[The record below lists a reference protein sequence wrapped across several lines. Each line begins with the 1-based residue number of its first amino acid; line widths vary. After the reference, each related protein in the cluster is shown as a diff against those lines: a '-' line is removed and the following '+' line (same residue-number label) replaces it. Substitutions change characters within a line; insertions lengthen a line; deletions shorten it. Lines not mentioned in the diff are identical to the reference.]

1 MALKKVL
8 RRAVLEK
15 SRFDIFKCLEGETG
29 GGVLHVP
36 GPRFFFPTRAPSLE
50 VYRVCRRLVA
60 SWRLAERM
68 LFLLG
73 ASTLSANPASA
84 RTQDSANELALPNT
98 HLSRAQS
105 SREQADRARR
115 LVQERLAER
124 RDSRPTFAK
133 SQATPLTLRHDW
145 RDDGKTLVLPAI
157 ERLEQ
162 KSARELAQRTMHE
175 LYPLQLDREL
185 REQTGPSLRPLERA
199 AEKSA
204 RLLERSEPPP
214 DLIPEWNVRPE
225 EPPPEL
231 MPQWNV
237 ASEGEVGEADAVGHK
252 VHGGTHTAAEQRAE
266 TRKRQAA
273 EAAAEKDRLAE
284 EKATSKAQ
292 IAEEK
297 AKSKAR
303 VMAEK
308 ARVAGEAAA
317 EKDRLAKEKQ
327 DAKMQEMREKGRV
340 NAEMQRKR
348 AEAKSAAAANARLEA
363 MATAKAVAAEK
374 VRVKARDK
382 EARVRAAAAARARA
396 KAERQGVPGPN
407 DESLLANRDSAS
419 EAWSH
424 GGLHDDDS
432 ASR

>member
-1 MALKKVL
+1 MVKKGCEPSL
-8 RRAVLEK
+8 AAFC
-15 SRFDIFKCLEGETG
+15 ST
-29 GGVLHVP
+29 
-36 GPRFFFPTRAPSLE
+36 FFFRVPREDRTQEEEAHSL
-50 VYRVCRRLVA
+50 
-60 SWRLAERM
+60 SRLAERM

-73 ASTLSANPASA
+73 ASTLSASPAPA
-84 RTQDSANELALPNT
+84 PLQDSANELALPNT

-124 RDSRPTFAK
+124 RGSRPTSAK

-145 RDDGKTLVLPAI
+145 LDDRKTLVLPAI

-162 KSARELAQRTMHE
+162 KSARELAQRKMHE

-185 REQTGPSLRPLERA
+185 REQTGPSLRPLEGA

-204 RLLERSEPPP
+204 SLLERSEPPP
-214 DLIPEWNVRPE
+214 ELIPEWNVVPE
-225 EPPPEL
+225 EPSPEL

-237 ASEGEVGEADAVGHK
+237 ASEGEVGEADAAGHK

-273 EAAAEKDRLAE
+273 SAAAEKDRLAE
-284 EKATSKAQ
+284 EKVASKAR

-297 AKSKAR
+297 AKNKAR
-303 VMAEK
+303 VVAEK

-317 EKDRLAKEKQ
+317 ERDRLAKEKQ
-327 DAKMQEMREKGRV
+327 GAKVQEMKEKGRA
-340 NAEMQRKR
+340 NAETQRRKS
-348 AEAKSAAAANARLEA
+348 EAKSAAAANARLEA

-382 EARVRAAAAARARA
+382 EARVRTAAAASARA
-396 KAERQGVPGPN
+396 KAERQGLPVPN
-407 DESLLANRDSAS
+407 DESLLVNMDSAS
-419 EAWSH
+419 EDWSH
-424 GGLHDDDS
+424 GGLHDDEG

>member
-1 MALKKVL
+1 MCRGRGFFS
-8 RRAVLEK
+8 RRVVDRVWK
-15 SRFDIFKCLEGETG
+15 
-29 GGVLHVP
+29 
-36 GPRFFFPTRAPSLE
+36 

-124 RDSRPTFAK
+124 RDSRPTSAK
-133 SQATPLTLRHDW
+133 SQAVPSTLRHDW

-348 AEAKSAAAANARLEA
+348 AEAKSAAAANARLET

>member
-1 MALKKVL
+1 
-8 RRAVLEK
+8 
-15 SRFDIFKCLEGETG
+15 
-29 GGVLHVP
+29 
-36 GPRFFFPTRAPSLE
+36 
-50 VYRVCRRLVA
+50 
-60 SWRLAERM
+60 M

-237 ASEGEVGEADAVGHK
+237 ASEGEVGEADAIGHK